1 MGYFGMANATR
12 PVVTYVATVLAVIG
26 TATMAAFS
34 LNAMTAKAHRSWDAD
49 IDRIIAQQQEKKRLM
64 EMAAVERMESRVVFT
79 KSQPAIAADVISGP
93 LDEDDELF
101 ETRESSEPQ
110 KAQSQNTPAPSG
122 KKSAKRAA
130 KRKQYVP
137 AAFVTFPRFAVV
149 TTSTILRL
157 R

>member
-1 MGYFGMANATR
+1 MRNAAP
-12 PVVTYVATVLAVIG
+12 PVVNYVATVLAVIV
-26 TATMAAFS
+26 TAGVAAFA
-34 LNAMTAKAHRSWDAD
+34 LNGMTAKAHRSWDAD
-49 IDRIIAQQQEKKRLM
+49 IDRIIAQQQEKKRLI
-64 EMAAVERMESRVVFT
+64 EAAERVEPRLVYS
-79 KSQPAIAADVISGP
+79 KSQPDIAADIISGP

-101 ETRESSEPQ
+101 EAREPSQPQ
-110 KAQSQNTPAPSG
+110 KAQSQNAQARSG

-149 TTSTILRL
+149 PTSTILRL